1 MANKFNKKRRAV
13 KASKRRVLAAN
24 NSNVSVSKI
33 KKFIEDSVNNLQNT
47 NYTNSRLILDNDLCL
62 YVGYSDG
69 FDTEDGY
76 AICAKIA
83 ERNDGD
89 WADFDYLN
97 MPWNTYDDNDG
108 STGVFEGDVYD
119 TNIEI
124 TPGEDYS
131 QDAQWLADSYTEIR
145 NLLDEG
151 KLTIESSCSKK
162 SVKASNLMR
171 NKKAPKRSIKSTR
184 VYRDGLRGYTPWSGA
199 VDTWDNLEKFD
210 KIDVLEQVLDDAY
223 YDESAGEGVINE
235 TELNDLLWFEPETVY
250 EWVGLYYN
258 DETGEVSDEPFDDE
272 EEEDFYE
279 DEEIEESVKAKRR
292 SRISAAKKRIS
303 ASRRRKG
310 AKIMASNNDDMLTT
324 NLADFGRRELAETRD
339 LLDAMLNNGL
349 PDDFENEGVVVAFNR
364 NSGYV
369 FLTNDEYQVAMVD
382 DDGKLYSWY
391 FTPYYGHEGSY
402 EDLLAEA
409 LDGDW
414 DDEVSEDYEYL
425 KDLAENVYD
434 DAENAEKLQEII
446 DRINGGDDDEE

>member
-13 KASKRRVLAAN
+13 KAS
-24 NSNVSVSKI
+24 
-33 KKFIEDSVNNLQNT
+33 
-47 NYTNSRLILDNDLCL
+47 
-62 YVGYSDG
+62 
-69 FDTEDGY
+69 
-76 AICAKIA
+76 
-83 ERNDGD
+83 
-89 WADFDYLN
+89 
-97 MPWNTYDDNDG
+97 
-108 STGVFEGDVYD
+108 
-119 TNIEI
+119 NI
-124 TPGEDYS
+124 
-131 QDAQWLADSYTEIR
+131 
-145 NLLDEG
+145 
-151 KLTIESSCSKK
+151 
-162 SVKASNLMR
+162 MR

-184 VYRDGLRGYTPWSGA
+184 VYRDGLGGYKPWSGA
-199 VDTWDNLEKFD
+199 VDTWENLEKFD
-210 KIDVLEQVLDDAY
+210 KIDLLEQILDDTY

-250 EWVGLYYN
+250 EWVGLYYD
-258 DETGEVSDEPFDDE
+258 DETGEVSDEPFETE

-279 DEEIEESVKAKRR
+279 DEEIEESVRAKRR

-310 AKIMASNNDDMLTT
+310 AKIMASNNYDDGVMTT
-324 NLADFGRRELAETRD
+324 NLADFGRKELAETRD

-349 PDDFENEGVVVAFNR
+349 PDDFDDEGVVVAFNR

-369 FLTNDEYQVAMVD
+369 FLTNDEYQVAMVG

-391 FTPYYGHEGSY
+391 DTPYYGHEGSY

-434 DAENAEKLQEII
+434 DEENAEKLQEII
-446 DRINGGDDDEE
+446 DRINGGSDDEEE